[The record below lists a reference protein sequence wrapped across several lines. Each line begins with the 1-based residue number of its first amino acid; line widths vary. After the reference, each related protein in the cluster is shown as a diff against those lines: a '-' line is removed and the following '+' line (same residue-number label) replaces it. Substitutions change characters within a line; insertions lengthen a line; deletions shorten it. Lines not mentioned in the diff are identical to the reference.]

1 MKKEI
6 YADRNTGRLEQIKK
20 YTMFLDKKTQD
31 YENVSSY

>member
-6 YADRNTGRLEQIKK
+6 YTDRNTGRLEQIKK
-20 YTMFLDKKTQD
+20 YTFLDKKTQD